1 MPIESA
7 VSVAIAKS
15 AFSFTLMAVIAMAS
29 AVFIHFL
36 VAGLGAMSRR
46 GEKAAAAA
54 KPAAPPAAPAAPIA
68 PGVEPGIVAV
78 IAAAVAAS
86 IGPARIVWIGE
97 ASQSSGWTAE
107 TRARQHTSH
116 NPHP

>member
-15 AFSFTLMAVIAMAS
+15 TFSFALMAAIAMAS

-36 VAGLGAMSRR
+36 VAGIGAMTKRSQ
-46 GEKAAAAA
+46 KAAEA
-54 KPAAPPAAPAAPIA
+54 AAPPPPVAAPAPIA

-97 ASQSSGWTAE
+97 APQASGWTAE

>member
-15 AFSFTLMAVIAMAS
+15 AFGYALMAAIAMAS

-36 VAGLGAMSRR
+36 VAGIGAMSRR
-46 GEKAAAAA
+46 TQKAVEAA
-54 KPAAPPAAPAAPIA
+54 KPAAPPVPIA